1 MCPAGRTCP
10 QTPHFFGH
18 CSLEVDVLAGALRL
32 AGSRLG
38 AAERSGGSLAR
49 AHTAPPPAHYW
60 EPDLAPSRVSGRTKI
75 LPRRAKCSDDG
86 ISCHGWQEEMGWKVS
101 ESVFAGGLVG
111 LEAGAG
117 EGGGGGGEG
126 AAARKDVCRTN
137 RQRQHGDK

>member
-1 MCPAGRTCP
+1 MCPGRTP
-10 QTPHFFGH
+10 QHPSLFGH

-32 AGSRLG
+32 AGSRG